1 MLAHFALALALP
13 SSLFAIPTLRGA
25 QVAIY
30 AVSADTGAEIYALD
44 PDAAMVPASNL
55 KLVVGSAALDLLGP
69 AFAFTTTIAANGSTL
84 YVRSDGDPLLE
95 RSDFTEAAR
104 AVAQSGRNAY
114 TTLDGDTSAI
124 VNATRYPDGWQQD
137 DLPNDYA
144 APPSALSFGENAVQV
159 HVAPGPAAGDPASIT
174 VSPAQTTLAVRDD
187 ATTGAQ
193 RSDDTIEP
201 VLVWQTPGTIAISG
215 SIPAGGAPDDFGVSV
230 LDAPAFALAN
240 LAQALTAAGV
250 TTTGTAYGVTPPA
263 AQVLWTHR
271 SQPLPALLGAMWKP
285 SDNLLA
291 ESLLDALAGS
301 RDAGLAKERAWLQSI
316 GVDPATVTLA
326 DGSGLS
332 AYDRITARDLVT
344 ILQHDWNGPNRA
356 GVLAALPVAGE
367 SGTLQ
372 DAFAG
377 TPLAGNVIAKTGTV
391 NHTRTLSGYLQTPHG
406 TIVFSLLVN
415 GWMDT
420 TAQAEAHM
428 RDFQASVLEALANER
443 S

>member
-13 SSLFAIPTLRGA
+13 SSLFDMPTLRGA
-25 QVAIY
+25 QVAVY
-30 AVSADTGAEIYALD
+30 AVWAGTGAEIYARD
-44 PDAAMVPASNL
+44 PDAAMIPASNL
-55 KLVVGSAALDLLGP
+55 KLVVGSASLDVLGP
-69 AFAFTTTIAANGSTL
+69 AFAFTTTVSTDGSTL
-84 YVRSDGDPLLE
+84 YLRSDGDPLLNAA
-95 RSDFTEAAR
+95 DFADAAR
-104 AVAQSGRNAY
+104 AVAQSGRTAY
-114 TTLDGDTSAI
+114 AALDGDASAI

-144 APPSALSFGENAVQV
+144 APPSALSFSENAVQV
-159 HVAPGPAAGDPASIT
+159 HVAPGPDAGDPASIA
-174 VSPAQTTLAVRDD
+174 VSPVPATLAVRNE

-193 RSDDTIEP
+193 HSDDTITP
-201 VLVWQTPGTIAISG
+201 TLVWETPNTIAITG
-215 SIPAGGAPDDFGVSV
+215 SIPANGTPDDFGVSV

-240 LAQALTAAGV
+240 FAQALTAAGV
-250 TTTGTAYGVTPPA
+250 TTASTAYAVTPPA

-271 SQPLPALLGAMWKP
+271 SQPLPDLLRAMWQP

-291 ESLLDALAGS
+291 ESLLDALGGS
-301 RDAGLAKERAWLQSI
+301 RDGGLAKERAWLQSI

-332 AYDRITARDLVT
+332 AYDRITARDLVM

-356 GVLAALPVAGE
+356 SVLAALPVAGK

-372 DAFAG
+372 DAFGG

-391 NHTRTLSGYLQTPHG
+391 NHTRTLSGFLQTAHG

-420 TAQAEAHM
+420 TPQADSHM
-428 RDFQASVLEALANER
+428 RDFQASVLEALANG
-443 S
+443 